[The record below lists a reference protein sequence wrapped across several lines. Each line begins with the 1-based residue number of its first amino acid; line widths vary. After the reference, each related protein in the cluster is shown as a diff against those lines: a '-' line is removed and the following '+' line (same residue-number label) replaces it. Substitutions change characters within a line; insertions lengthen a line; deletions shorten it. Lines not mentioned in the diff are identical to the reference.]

1 MDFLSK
7 GWPAPFSRVHIL
19 FLISQGC
26 AFACPNVVNLRHK
39 HLRVKASRSVW
50 SAQLLLR
57 FSRMYIESNS
67 MWYRKLEPKMWR
79 YELRYHR
86 IVFAM
91 FFRKAQQ
98 ELRTPNALRSLI
110 LRQLR
115 LKLMTLFACP
125 GLHAATLFK
134 GRTFAI
140 VSIRPMSLGSPI
152 SPSFNLLC

>member
-1 MDFLSK
+1 
-7 GWPAPFSRVHIL
+7 
-19 FLISQGC
+19 
-26 AFACPNVVNLRHK
+26 
-39 HLRVKASRSVW
+39 
-50 SAQLLLR
+50 
-57 FSRMYIESNS
+57 

-115 LKLMTLFACP
+115 LKLMTLAACP
-125 GLHAATLFK
+125 GLQAVTLFK
-134 GRTFAI
+134 GKTFAI
-140 VSIRPMSLGSPI
+140 ISNRPLSPGR
-152 SPSFNLLC
+152 PYFLNLTPLCELVQKL

>member
-1 MDFLSK
+1 
-7 GWPAPFSRVHIL
+7 
-19 FLISQGC
+19 
-26 AFACPNVVNLRHK
+26 
-39 HLRVKASRSVW
+39 
-50 SAQLLLR
+50 
-57 FSRMYIESNS
+57 

-115 LKLMTLFACP
+115 LKLMTL
-125 GLHAATLFK
+125 GQAAAQPWEVGNKICTLEK
-134 GRTFAI
+134 GA
-140 VSIRPMSLGSPI
+140 GA
-152 SPSFNLLC
+152 